1 TTLREWAYA
10 QPYDTSDRRADA
22 LPRWTHFYNWHRP
35 HAGIGDRTPISR
47 LNHSR
52 ENLMRV
58 HI

>member
-1 TTLREWAYA
+1 
-10 QPYDTSDRRADA
+10 TSDRRADA